1 MTDRERFRAT
11 LTGGRPD
18 RIPTFDEGIRDDVLA
33 AWQAQG
39 LPADADLHRL
49 FGLARRTEIAPDF
62 EPRPALDRR
71 PAALADLDALRR
83 RLDPLEPARL
93 PPDWTERVETWKRAD
108 TILMLR
114 VWRGFFLS
122 MGVNGWDRFAEA
134 VLQLADDPGLVR
146 EIMAVYGRFAAALAD
161 RILDDVTVD
170 AAVFSE
176 PLGGPDRPLLSPR
189 TYEAVVLPALDPILE
204 VLRRHGVG
212 VLILRTYTNLRAFL
226 PAFLDRGINVLWA
239 SETDHPEMDVRR
251 LRREFGP
258 RLGLIGGIRME
269 ALRRGPQAIR
279 REIAR
284 RVPPVL
290 AQGRYLPLAAGR
302 VRPEVPYRHYA
313 IYQRV
318 LQQALQS

>member
-1 MTDRERFRAT
+1 MTDRERFRAV
-11 LTGGRPD
+11 LRGGRPD
-18 RIPTFDEGIRDDVLA
+18 RIPSFDEGIRDDVLA

-39 LPADADLHRL
+39 LPVGADLHRV
-49 FGLARRTEIAPDF
+49 FGLARRAEIAPDF

-71 PAALADLDALRR
+71 PVSRADLDEFRR
-83 RLDPLEPARL
+83 RLDPHDPARL
-93 PPDWTERVETWKRAD
+93 PGDWPDRVRAWSHAD
-108 TILMLR
+108 DILMLR

-134 VLQLADDPGLVR
+134 VFQLADDPGLVR
-146 EIMAVYGRFAAALAD
+146 EIMAAYGQFAAALAD
-161 RILDDVTVD
+161 RILGDVTVD

-189 TYEAVVLPALDPILE
+189 TYEDVILPALDPILA
-204 VLRRHGVG
+204 VLRRHGVDI
-212 VLILRTYTNLRAFL
+212 LILRTYTNVRAFL
-226 PAFLDRGINVLWA
+226 PAFLARGINVLWA

-258 RLGLIGGIRME
+258 ELGLIGGIRME

-313 IYQRV
+313 VYQRL